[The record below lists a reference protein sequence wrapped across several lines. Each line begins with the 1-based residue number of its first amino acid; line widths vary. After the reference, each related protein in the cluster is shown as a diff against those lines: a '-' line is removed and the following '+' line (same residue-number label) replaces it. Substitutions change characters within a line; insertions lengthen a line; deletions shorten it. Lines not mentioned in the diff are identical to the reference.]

1 MATLYRWIYSTLLYL
16 FTPLEIIRLLLR
28 GSKASAYRARWS
40 ERFAINLPEASTD
53 VIWFHTVSVGETLAA
68 LPVIKHTLSEYPETR
83 VLVTTMTPTG
93 SERVQ
98 ATLGDSVYHVYAPY
112 DLPHAMRRF
121 IKHFRPRCL
130 CIMETELWPNMIHQ
144 AKANDVPVVL
154 MNARLSEK
162 SANGYLR
169 FKTLTRDM
177 VSKLSAIAV
186 QNATD
191 AKRFQSIGANT
202 TQLKVTGNIKFDL
215 TIPENLKAK
224 QKEFTEALDGR
235 PVWLAASTHHG
246 EDDIL
251 IEAHEHLLEQCP
263 SACLIIVPRHP
274 ERFDEVYQ
282 LALETGLNVQRRSL
296 GELPNGHIYLGDTMG
311 ELLLFSSLADMALV
325 GGSLI
330 NRGGH
335 NCLEVSAFAKPVM
348 SGPHDFNF
356 AEINK
361 QLNEAGGLVYAET
374 SEEISQQIVQWI
386 NEPEL
391 AAKTGKAGFAVV
403 ERNRGALGKL
413 LNILTQYFER

>member
-1 MATLYRWIYSTLLYL
+1 MATFYRWIYSTVLYL
-16 FTPLEIIRLLLR
+16 LTPLEIIRLLLR
-28 GSKASAYRARWS
+28 GRKASAYRARWS
-40 ERFAINLPEASTD
+40 ERFALNLPEASAD

-68 LPVIKHTLSEYPETR
+68 LPVIKHTLSEYPELK

-98 ATLGDSVYHVYAPY
+98 ATLGKSVYHVYAPY

-144 AKANDVPVVL
+144 AKVNDISIVL

-177 VSKLSAIAV
+177 VSKLSTIAV

-191 AKRFQSIGANT
+191 AKRFESIGAT
-202 TQLKVTGNIKFDL
+202 ETQLRVTGNIKFDL
-215 TIPENLKAK
+215 TIPADLEAK
-224 QKEFTEALDGR
+224 QNEFSEVLDDR

-246 EDDIL
+246 EDEIL
-251 IEAHEHLLEQCP
+251 LEAHQKLLEQYP
-263 SACLIIVPRHP
+263 NACLIIVPRHP
-274 ERFDEVYQ
+274 ERFNDVYKS
-282 LALETGLNVQRRSL
+282 AFVTGLSVQRRSV
-296 GELPNGHIYLGDTMG
+296 GELPEGQIYIGDSMG
-311 ELLLFSSLADMALV
+311 ELLLFSSLADLAFV

-335 NCLEVSAFAKPVM
+335 NCLEISAFAKPVI

-361 QLNEAGGLVYAET
+361 QLNDAGGLVYAKDADEVY
-374 SEEISQQIVQWI
+374 QQVVKWF
-386 NEPEL
+386 NEPESMTT
-391 AAKTGKAGFAVV
+391 TGQAGFAVV

-413 LNILTQYFER
+413 LRTLTQYFQ